1 MYLIRLGSLLCKVNA
16 MNPLLIFNTYKNLI
30 ILVAFG
36 LLLIFAGI
44 QSYRL
49 NSAKYELSVANSQTY
64 ILSAA
69 IKSQNINIEKL
80 ATDSAKRTQDAFKAL
95 KDAQVVSLHQRDK
108 INALKTLVGKVK
120 TCDAAVDSA
129 KGIL

>member
-1 MYLIRLGSLLCKVNA
+1 
-16 MNPLLIFNTYKNLI
+16 MNPIIIFNTYKNLI

-49 NSAKYELSVANSQTY
+49 NSAKYELSVANQQTY
-64 ILSAA
+64 ILSSA

-80 ATDSAKRTQDAFKAL
+80 AIDSSKRTQDAFKAL